1 MGRVVGRVGTVK
13 ARIQRFNG
21 AAVMPKVALDQSSVC
36 LSHTRVPASPPAV
49 PVVQLSVSSESGELL
64 SRPRQPARTLREI
77 LRRIDGWGEHGWR
90 QIHGTWQLPHAVL
103 VLEPREH
110 DGDPL
115 ATLMIPKPVQAKD
128 SASDRAAVCDWAL
141 RRLLSQCPSG
151 HANAAAVRYATSV
164 PGPAVVASTAAFV
177 DGDWLCLRLIVRLPF
192 AGLCCD
198 GSRFARFVRRLDH
211 FAKGLHADVELRKL
225 RRAVAIQEALRAALP
240 AHGLIAFLGTGSR
253 LARAADGAAVPQG
266 QPLRVANSLAV
277 TIDLGALGCWRGIGI
292 RRGITAI
299 VGAAYHGKS
308 TFLQAIVGGRDNHRP
323 GDGRETVVCISQ
335 SLAVQAEEGRRISN
349 QDMRPFF
356 PRLPGSPGPRFTTE
370 QASGATSMAAS
381 TLQGIAAGA
390 KVLLIDEDTAAG
402 NFLWLDPAMRRLLGR
417 AAAAGC
423 TLTDRLQAL
432 AKGGISTIVAV
443 GSATPVLTH
452 ADRVICLDHF
462 QPREVTARARRVAAK
477 ISTATMLSAPS
488 RTLHGAPEWLLE
500 ERHFLRVDC
509 RIPDQPVILRQR
521 DRIALD
527 LRCCGFRLNEELSR
541 GALTAAAWCLR
552 LTAGRPTSMLELAQ
566 CYQEWTAS
574 GARTL
579 DPFATTMLT
588 LPPWLLVACILE
600 RLPGLT
606 WVTNRS

>member
-1 MGRVVGRVGTVK
+1 M
-13 ARIQRFNG
+13 I
-21 AAVMPKVALDQSSVC
+21 D
-36 LSHTRVPASPPAV
+36 SPPAI
-49 PVVQLSVSSESGELL
+49 PVAPRPLSNEYEDSDGLHK
-64 SRPRQPARTLREI
+64 RPRQPARALREI

-103 VLEPREH
+103 ALEPREH

-115 ATLMIPKPVQAKD
+115 ATLMIRQPVRAQD
-128 SASDRAAVCDWAL
+128 CASDQAAICDWAL
-141 RRLLSQCPSG
+141 RRLLSECPSG
-151 HANAAAVRYATSV
+151 QTNAAGVRYATSV
-164 PGPAVVASTAAFV
+164 PGSAVVTSTATFI

-198 GSRFARFVRRLDH
+198 GTRFARFVRRLDH

-225 RRAVAIQEALRAALP
+225 RRAIAIQEALRAALP
-240 AHGLIAFLGTGSR
+240 AHGFIAFLGTGSC
-253 LARAADGAAVPQG
+253 LARAADGAAVPHG
-266 QPLRVANSLAV
+266 QPLRVPKALAV
-277 TIDLGALGCWRGIGI
+277 TINLGALGSWRGLGI
-292 RRGITAI
+292 RHGVTAI

-308 TFLQAIVGGRDNHRP
+308 TFLQAIAAGRDNHRP
-323 GDGRETVVCISQ
+323 GDGRETVVCLAQ
-335 SLAVQAEEGRRISN
+335 SLAVQAEEGRRITH

-356 PRLPGSPGPRFTTE
+356 PRLPGSPGPHFTTE

-417 AAAAGC
+417 AAAGGC
-423 TLTDRLQAL
+423 TLTNRLQAL
-432 AKGGISTIVAV
+432 AQVGISTIIAV
-443 GSATPVLTH
+443 GSATPVLSH
-452 ADRVICLDHF
+452 ADRVICLEHF
-462 QPREVTARARRVAAK
+462 QPRDLTARARRVAPK
-477 ISTATMLSAPS
+477 ISTTMQLSAPT
-488 RTLHGAPEWLLE
+488 RNLICPPEWLLE
-500 ERHFLRVDC
+500 GRHFLRVDC

-527 LRCCGFRLNEELSR
+527 LRRCGSRLDEELSR
-541 GALTAAAWCLR
+541 GAITAAAWCLR
-552 LTAGRPTSMLELAQ
+552 LTAGKPTSMQDLAQ
-566 CYQEWTAS
+566 HYQEWTAD

-588 LPPWLLVACILE
+588 LPSWLLVATILE

-606 WVTNRS
+606 WVTNRQ